1 MSVKCLIKM
10 LLISLMLSVV
20 VRAAVCDEDDASNI
34 EKAQYQNYD
43 YHDIERE
50 LEKTQTMLIEFSSI
64 VQEQEAIREG
74 IELMLRDIDSLN
86 KKLDVLEKLAF
97 TRLKSKNS
105 KKEDEK

>member
-1 MSVKCLIKM
+1 MRGPFYRK
-10 LLISLMLSVV
+10 
-20 VRAAVCDEDDASNI
+20 
-34 EKAQYQNYD
+34 KAQYQNYD